1 MSNSVYLGI
10 GSNSGDR
17 RALIGRAV
25 AALIDITEAEAM
37 AVSPEYHSAPW
48 GFSSPNEFLNIV
60 VRLDFPPAYK
70 WDEERALSLLDTL
83 QELERSISS
92 VPHRNA
98 DGSYRDR
105 EIDIDIIAVTGLTM
119 NSARLTLPHPYASSR
134 DFVIEPMRALASP
147 EMIETLIGRCTL

>member
-25 AALIDITEAEAM
+25 AALIDITGAEAM
-37 AVSPEYHSAPW
+37 AVSPEYRSAPW

-60 VRLDFPPAYK
+60 VRLDFAPAYK
-70 WDEERALSLLDTL
+70 WDEKRALRLLATL
-83 QELERSISS
+83 QDLERSISP

-105 EIDIDIIAVTGLTM
+105 EIDIDIIAIEGLVM
-119 NSARLTLPHPYASSR
+119 KSLRLILPHPHASSR
-134 DFVIEPMRALASP
+134 CFVVEPMQALAGK
-147 EMIETLIGRCTL
+147 EITEALIGPYTL